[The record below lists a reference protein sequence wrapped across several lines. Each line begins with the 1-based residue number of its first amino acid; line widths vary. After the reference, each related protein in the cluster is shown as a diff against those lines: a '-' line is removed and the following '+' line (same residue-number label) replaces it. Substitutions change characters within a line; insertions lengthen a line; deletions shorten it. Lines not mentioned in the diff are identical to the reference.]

1 MEDRYDIIIVGAGH
15 NGLVAAAY
23 LARSGRRVLA
33 LERRSSVG
41 GAAATEEVF
50 PGYKVNTGAEDAS
63 LFSDKL
69 VQELNL
75 SAHGLRFLDSPTAVF
90 SPQPD
95 GDPLTLYFDP
105 QASVDSIGRLNPNDG
120 KMFPA
125 FIAEVESMAGIVLS
139 LMLRTPPDLAQRNL
153 NDMRAWGSAAL
164 ELRRM
169 GKSDMMNFM
178 RVLPMPVK
186 SYLDEWF
193 EGDALKGTIGPSGIM
208 GLRQGPRAAG
218 TTLMLL
224 YQSICGL
231 LSYRQVAG
239 GMGQLSSALANAAR
253 EFGAEVQT
261 NTEVSKVILNNDD
274 GYRANGVRL
283 ADGQE
288 ISANI
293 VLSNVDPQITFFR
306 LVGPQN
312 IDPTFMRSVRNI
324 MFRGSTAK
332 ISLALSEV
340 PEFNRQESDDQLRGR
355 IRISPSLDYLEK
367 ASDAAKYNNISPE
380 PYLEV
385 VIPTLNDPELA
396 PEGRH
401 IMSIL
406 MRYAPFYL
414 DEGDWKSK
422 REELGDLVVNT
433 LGAYAPNLRESILD
447 RQILTPLDLQEEYQ
461 LTEGSIHHGQMGL
474 DQLLIMRPV
483 PGWSRYKTPIENLYL
498 CGAGT
503 HPGGGVT
510 GLPGYLAAQELMRR
524 RN

>member
-1 MEDRYDIIIVGAGH
+1 MEDRYDVIIVGAGH

-33 LERRSSVG
+33 LERRSHLG
-41 GAAATEEVF
+41 GAAATEELF

-75 SAHGLRFLDSPTAVF
+75 KAHGLRFLDSPTAIF

-95 GDPLTLYFDP
+95 GNPLTLYFDP
-105 QASVDSIGRLNPNDG
+105 QASVDSIGRFNPKDG
-120 KMFPA
+120 QMFPA
-125 FIAEVESMAGIVLS
+125 FMAEVESMAGIVLK

-193 EGDALKGTIGPSGIM
+193 EGDALKGAIGPSGIM
-208 GLRQGPRAAG
+208 GLKQGPRAAG

-231 LSYRQVAG
+231 LAYRQVAG
-239 GMGQLSSALANAAR
+239 GIGQLSLSLDNAAR
-253 EFGAEVQT
+253 EFGAEVRT
-261 NTEVSKVILNNDD
+261 NAEVRKIILNNDK
-274 GYRANGVRL
+274 GYKANGVRL

-293 VLSNVDPQITFFR
+293 VLSNADPQNTFIR

-312 IDPTFMRSVRNI
+312 IDPTFMRAVRNI
-324 MFRGSTAK
+324 TFRGSTAK
-332 ISLALSEV
+332 VNLALDAV
-340 PEFNRQESDDQLRGR
+340 PEFNGQENADQLKGR
-355 IRISPSLDYLEK
+355 IRISPSLDYLER
-367 ASDAAKYNNISPE
+367 AFDAAKYNKISPE
-380 PYLEV
+380 PFLEV
-385 VIPTLNDPELA
+385 AIPTLNDPELA
-396 PEGRH
+396 PENRH

-414 DEGDWKSK
+414 DEGDWNTK
-422 REELGDLVVNT
+422 REELGDLVINT
-433 LGAYAPNLRESILD
+433 LDLYAPNLSKSILD
-447 RQILTPLDLQEEYQ
+447 RQIVTPLEWQEEYQ

-510 GLPGYLAAQELMRR
+510 GLPGYLAAQEVMRQQ
-524 RN
+524 N